1 MLKCVVLLKMC
12 WEACQLMWKRS
23 GVDGLKRYLPKKK
36 QQNGIFRSEVI
47 MWKETRNSTNC
58 ILGVRIIC
66 LEELLSVVAVTE

>member
-1 MLKCVVLLKMC
+1 MSADVEEKWYGWFKTV
-12 WEACQLMWKRS
+12 S
-23 GVDGLKRYLPKKK
+23 SKKK

>member
-47 MWKETRNSTNC
+47 M
-58 ILGVRIIC
+58 
-66 LEELLSVVAVTE
+66 